1 MPLVNTSRKT
11 LSSVVAA
18 GSGNQHKGVQDS
30 YATVGVISATNA
42 VIAPMGIPVVYVDA
56 VGAVPGPAA
65 PAQWNVYTNQSWA
78 SSDSDLPNGA
88 KIGVIVGKRWAGD
101 NEEDVTLNSTTAT
114 NLVVVY
120 RDSVVD
126 MAGITFTGNAAT
138 KTAFRLQLEKQGV
151 VVIDSATSAL
161 PKYEA

>member
-42 VIAPMGIPVVYVDA
+42 VIAPMGIPVVYVAD
-56 VGAVPGPAA
+56 A

-101 NEEDVTLNSTTAT
+101 NEEDVTLDDTTAT

-126 MAGITFTGNAAT
+126 MAGITFTGNDAT